1 METET
6 NEGERSGSFLLIRR
20 YLVGPR
26 EESVLSSQSTFY
38 VPAAPPPQFPRTHKH
53 RLIMNSAFLKE
64 DVLEAFP
71 NIPYSACLF
80 VFFFF

>member
-1 METET
+1 M
-6 NEGERSGSFLLIRR
+6 
-20 YLVGPR
+20 
-26 EESVLSSQSTFY
+26 LSSQSTCY
-38 VPAAPPPQFPRTHKH
+38 VPAAPPPQFPRIHKH

-80 VFFFF
+80 VFFF